1 MFLSN
6 LKKTFE
12 NTKIIHRFI
21 YENDNFF
28 ENIDQIDQKN
38 YNNLQIGVLK
48 NISKLKFAGDINKF
62 IKDPIS
68 IKIMEKY
75 REYVKQHLAFLLNSS
90 NNPEFN
96 PFDYKNV
103 ENATEF
109 ILNKLYHPKAVTMSA
124 KG

>member
-21 YENDNFF
+21 YENDSFF
-28 ENIDQIDQKN
+28 EDVVQIDQKN

-48 NISKLKFAGDINKF
+48 GIAELKFAGDINKF

-68 IKIMEKY
+68 IKIMAAYK
-75 REYVKQHLAFLLNSS
+75 EYVKQHLPFLLNST

-109 ILNKLYHPKAVTMSA
+109 ILNKLYHPKVATMSA